1 MQLVEKLADDAPGL
15 HVWVSFDGQ
24 QSALKT
30 TNARVR
36 VTFSRAGAKADHDI
50 MDLVAKDKTVEAPW
64 FVVSDDI
71 EVRDATAREGA
82 YIIYNDALIQLLVNR
97 GIRA

>member
-1 MQLVEKLADDAPGL
+1 MEKLADDAPGL

-24 QSALKT
+24 PATLKSS
-30 TNARVR
+30 NPRVKI
-36 VTFSRAGAKADHDI
+36 TFSRAGGKADHDI

-71 EVRDATAREGA
+71 EVRDATSREGA
-82 YIIYNDALIQLLVNR
+82 YIIYNDALIQLFVNR
-97 GIRA
+97 GIKP